1 MKKRVEYCG
10 NATAVDE
17 DAYEI
22 LVKVTKDQSATMKDV
37 ASELIRIGY
46 MMAYGG
52 ARCS

>member
-1 MKKRVEYCG
+1 MKKNVEYCG

-22 LVKVTKDQSATMKDV
+22 LVKVTKDQKATMKEV

-46 MMAYGG
+46 IIACGG
-52 ARCS
+52 AKC